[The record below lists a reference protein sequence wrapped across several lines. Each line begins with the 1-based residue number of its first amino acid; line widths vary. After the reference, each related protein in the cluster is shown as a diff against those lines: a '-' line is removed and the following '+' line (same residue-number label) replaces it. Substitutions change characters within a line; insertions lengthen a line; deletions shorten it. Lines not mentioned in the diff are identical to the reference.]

1 MIQPKHQKNTTAEPN
16 SEINSTTQEDNI
28 MTTFTKYTEVLQRA
42 LQELLKKAY
51 RDKEGNLCIG
61 VASNE
66 LRSIPGLDN
75 VDGNDLII
83 HPLMYLGY
91 LRYKGTYWHE
101 FDDQAVEEFI
111 LQETEDL
118 GQWDVG
124 FMVSDFAGALREA

>member
-1 MIQPKHQKNTTAEPN
+1 MTTSKQYDNTAAEPN

-28 MTTFTKYTEVLQRA
+28 MTTFTKYTEVLHKA
-42 LQELLKKAY
+42 LQELRKKAY

-66 LRSIPGLDN
+66 LRSIPGLDG